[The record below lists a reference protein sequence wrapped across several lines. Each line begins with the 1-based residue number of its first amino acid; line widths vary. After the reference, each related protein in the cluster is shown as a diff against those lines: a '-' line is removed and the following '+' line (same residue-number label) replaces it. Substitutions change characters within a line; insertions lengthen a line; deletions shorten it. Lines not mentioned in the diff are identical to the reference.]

1 MVALVASLQK
11 RLVKEQKR
19 RVKAEAKERK
29 LQNKVTKEKEHAAA
43 SKNNL
48 ILLME
53 SEEQNEVKLEETEAA
68 KAEAD
73 ARFVALRRAEL
84 RKKIELPKTG
94 CGKTTRRTGQLT
106 RNNED
111 AWRPNTMNTRKTH
124 RLPVAVH
131 ARRSQRAG

>member
-84 RKKIELPKTG
+84 RKVLIRMQKRHMMQTFEWWEG
-94 CGKTTRRTGQLT
+94 
-106 RNNED
+106 N
-111 AWRPNTMNTRKTH
+111 
-124 RLPVAVH
+124 V
-131 ARRSQRAG
+131 